1 MEFLLL
7 PKEKVFMRSGDN
19 CLDIVTSPDR
29 SKLLEKFLSKRYT
42 LLSETSEAAASNSV
56 KTEEHCQLEMKTT
69 RARKVDSINVRV
81 GRTNDA
87 QASNRDL
94 KETSTA
100 QILLG
105 MGKPGSLDL
114 EGKALFVECRQG
126 LSGIYQLI
134 FSFTELNRTKVTSE
148 VSLRKNEPLSIAQI
162 VTDLNSK
169 SKTLG
174 LPETIIQEAEG
185 KDSTTFELQIK

>member
-1 MEFLLL
+1 
-7 PKEKVFMRSGDN
+7 MRSADN

-42 LLSETSEAAASNSV
+42 LISETSEAASSNTQI
-56 KTEEHCQLEMKTT
+56 TEDHCQLEMKTT

-87 QASNRDL
+87 QTSNRDL
-94 KETSTA
+94 RETSTA

-114 EGKALFVECRQG
+114 DGRALYVECRQG
-126 LSGIYQLI
+126 ASGIYQLI

-148 VSLRKNEPLSIAQI
+148 VSLRKNEPLSIVQI
-162 VTDLNSK
+162 VTDLNNR